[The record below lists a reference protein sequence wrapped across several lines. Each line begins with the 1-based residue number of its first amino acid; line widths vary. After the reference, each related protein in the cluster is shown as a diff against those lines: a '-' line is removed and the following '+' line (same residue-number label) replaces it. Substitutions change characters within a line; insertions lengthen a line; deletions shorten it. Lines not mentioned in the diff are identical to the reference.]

1 MVEWQ
6 LQFNYFLCAS
16 PIDSSH
22 LLNNVYLFKYTVTQ
36 VYLFKY
42 TVIKNAL
49 RKKVFLEINRIQRLG
64 RQRADTNS
72 IFKEITKM
80 EQYQNITKDF
90 LQYHINK
97 LIMDEKIINTISRD
111 KNSYKTNIESID
123 EKDQSF
129 PVSPNDFLKGSIVTS
144 INEKTPS
151 IDFSL
156 LNTNTPKQPQTNQ

>member
-1 MVEWQ
+1 M
-6 LQFNYFLCAS
+6 
-16 PIDSSH
+16 
-22 LLNNVYLFKYTVTQ
+22 
-36 VYLFKY
+36 KY

-49 RKKVFLEINRIQRLG
+49 RNKVFLEINRIQRLW

-80 EQYQNITKDF
+80 EQYQSITKDF

-97 LIMDEKIINTISRD
+97 LIIDEKIINTISRD

-156 LNTNTPKQPQTNQ
+156 LNTNTPK

>member
-1 MVEWQ
+1 
-6 LQFNYFLCAS
+6 
-16 PIDSSH
+16 
-22 LLNNVYLFKYTVTQ
+22 
-36 VYLFKY
+36 
-42 TVIKNAL
+42 
-49 RKKVFLEINRIQRLG
+49 
-64 RQRADTNS
+64 
-72 IFKEITKM
+72 M
-80 EQYQNITKDF
+80 EQYQSITKDF

-97 LIMDEKIINTISRD
+97 LIIDEKIINTISRD

>member
-1 MVEWQ
+1 
-6 LQFNYFLCAS
+6 
-16 PIDSSH
+16 
-22 LLNNVYLFKYTVTQ
+22 
-36 VYLFKY
+36 
-42 TVIKNAL
+42 
-49 RKKVFLEINRIQRLG
+49 
-64 RQRADTNS
+64 
-72 IFKEITKM
+72 M
-80 EQYQNITKDF
+80 EQYQSITKDF

-97 LIMDEKIINTISRD
+97 VIIDEKIINTISRD

-156 LNTNTPKQPQTNQ
+156 LNTNTPKHHKLINNEKAKQIRENHIDTIIKNDKANKLKDSILIKLHKDIQDC